1 MGWGG
6 VEQKKNKGFVPEPPA
21 CVCQHRASYV
31 CMGVAWSAL
40 PQPAPEYLKY
50 KNWWSSK
57 LIIDTYLLLVVN

>member
-1 MGWGG
+1 
-6 VEQKKNKGFVPEPPA
+6 
-21 CVCQHRASYV
+21 
-31 CMGVAWSAL
+31 MGVAWSAL